1 VKLSAVLP
9 LAAFLMPLAGVAHD
23 HEPEPATHLVITRQ
37 VGGYQAPLD
46 RLSAQIRKEQGRK
59 AFQPSKQCPKRVAP
73 NYRKKVV
80 VAGFEL
86 ESAHQ
91 GDLGGLYRAGEQLS
105 RLVYQRLRETGRVI
119 PLAAPD
125 RQMFASLAMAPTAHA
140 AGNRLAR
147 YSPVSREM
155 GAQFVVSGVI
165 RNIEVSD
172 RLSWGSSY
180 ASRLKGALFGKD
192 SNRSLV
198 VDLIVHDGY
207 TGRVLVEERFSGSGR
222 WGFDARDRVA
232 FGSDRFFASDFGAMA
247 DKLIDGMVEKV
258 IRDIECQ
265 PLMVKILDVDGKDLV
280 LDVGTNSGMLPGEH
294 MELVRAEHSLGDPER
309 PPELWETDVSLHVHS
324 ITLDRAQAWM
334 PQYGGAINVRA
345 GDYAVV
351 Y

>member
-1 VKLSAVLP
+1 
-9 LAAFLMPLAGVAHD
+9 
-23 HEPEPATHLVITRQ
+23 
-37 VGGYQAPLD
+37 
-46 RLSAQIRKEQGRK
+46 
-59 AFQPSKQCPKRVAP
+59 
-73 NYRKKVV
+73 V